1 MELKGLGVAA
11 PMVLFGLGGIAF
23 GVYFF
28 TPGNEGPFHDDM
40 VPQLFGFCL
49 EGFFLVG
56 LLSLFQRTRERAY
69 RHELWLSLRGALRG
83 ILSTLDIAL
92 LPPNAE
98 PALTVVLEQDQQVVR
113 RYMEK
118 LRETHV
124 DLRDMVALKRESL
137 EALAMIRDMVP
148 IAAQLSAQHMR
159 WWIAIVNS
167 MRLLSQAE
175 SRESVEQSIYLLLEN
190 IAEFDSVHY

>member
-1 MELKGLGVAA
+1 MQIRGLGVIA
-11 PMVLFGLGGIAF
+11 PMALFGAGGIGF

-28 TPGNEGPFHDDM
+28 MPGAEGSFHDDM

-49 EGFFLVG
+49 DGFFLVG
-56 LLSLFQRTRERAY
+56 LLSLFQRTREHAY
-69 RHELWLSLRGALRG
+69 RRELWLSLRGALRG

-98 PALTVVLEQDQQVVR
+98 PAEAAVLEQDQQVVR
-113 RYMEK
+113 RYMAELK
-118 LRETHV
+118 ATQI
-124 DLRDMVALKRESL
+124 DLEDLLALKRESI
-137 EALAMIRDMVP
+137 EAIAMIRDMVP

-167 MRLLSQAE
+167 TRLLSQAQT
-175 SRESVEQSIYLLLEN
+175 RESVEQSLFLLLEN
-190 IAEFDSVHY
+190 IAEFDGVHY

>member
-1 MELKGLGVAA
+1 MEIKGLGVAA
-11 PMVLFGLGGIAF
+11 PLVLFGAGGIAF
-23 GVYFF
+23 GIYFF
-28 TPGNEGPFHDDM
+28 IPGNEGPFHDDM

-56 LLSLFQRTRERAY
+56 LLSLFQRSRERAY
-69 RHELWLSLRGALRG
+69 RRELWLSLRGALRG

-92 LPPNAE
+92 LAPNAE
-98 PALTVVLEQDQQVVR
+98 PAQAAVLEQNEQVVR
-113 RYMEK
+113 RYMRE
-118 LRETHV
+118 LRDTHI
-124 DLRDMVALKRESL
+124 DLRDMVALKRESI

-167 MRLLSQAE
+167 MRLLSQAQT
-175 SRESVEQSIYLLLEN
+175 REGVEQSMYLLLEN
-190 IAEFDSVHY
+190 IAEFDAVHY

>member
-1 MELKGLGVAA
+1 MQARRLAVVAPLA
-11 PMVLFGLGGIAF
+11 LFGAGVVGF
-23 GVYFF
+23 GAYFF
-28 TPGNEGPFHDDM
+28 VPGNEGPFHDDM

-56 LLSLFQRTRERAY
+56 LLSMFQSSRERAY

-98 PALTVVLEQDQQVVR
+98 PTQPRVLEQDQQVVR
-113 RYMEK
+113 RFMRD
-118 LRETHV
+118 LQETRL
-124 DLRDMVALKRESL
+124 DLRDMVALKREGID
-137 EALAMIRDMVP
+137 ALAMIRDMVP